1 MAGLSIEREELG
13 DTVVLKLD
21 GTFDAKTASLLRQE
35 IEALASREVVLDF
48 SRVRKFVDSA
58 VAVLTGGLDCHLL
71 RLRGL
76 GRHEECMFRYFGLAQ
91 AATPERAYYT
101 PEEVLFV

>member
-1 MAGLSIEREELG
+1 MGGLSIEREESG
-13 DTVVLKLD
+13 ATVVLKLD

-35 IEALASREVVLDF
+35 LLELPSREVVLDF
-48 SRVRKFVDSA
+48 TRVRKFVDSA
-58 VAVLTGGLDCHLL
+58 VAVLTGGLDCRQL

-76 GRHEECMFRYFGLAQ
+76 GRHQERMFCYFGIAQ
-91 AATPERAYYT
+91 ARTPERAYYT